1 MLKMI
6 SLEFAIQVTWLSICK
21 SSSFPER
28 GDGEERETHT
38 FSIGWIVEICRH
50 PPEEKEMQKKTMMH
64 SRVTREACLELWI
77 GIKKKIKRREKEK
90 LCFLS

>member
-50 PPEEKEMQKKTMMH
+50 PPEGKEMQKKTMMH

-77 GIKKKIKRREKEK
+77 GIKKKLKEGKRKSYA
-90 LCFLS
+90 F